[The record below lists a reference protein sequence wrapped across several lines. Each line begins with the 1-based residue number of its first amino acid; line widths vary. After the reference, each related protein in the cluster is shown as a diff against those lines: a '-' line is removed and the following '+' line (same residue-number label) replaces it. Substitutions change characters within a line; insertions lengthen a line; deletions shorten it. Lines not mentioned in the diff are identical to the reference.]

1 MYWGQKGLLHLR
13 PPWVTQWVLGLG
25 FTVNFCLQKLAR
37 QLQPFHTGNVF
48 GVADVKMKWV
58 CVFMTCMWMFMHVH
72 ACSCMHM
79 AQSICGSHGITMGV
93 SPRLPP
99 CLRQG
104 RLLFAALCPG
114 DAGRTET
121 LVLYSSPHKTA
132 GVTSKL
138 PCPADFWISVDFLL
152 KVLGKYMDTSPPPAP
167 AQSLDLQSA
176 KQWWQEWGTQC
187 PGRTCGG

>member
-1 MYWGQKGLLHLR
+1 M
-13 PPWVTQWVLGLG
+13 
-25 FTVNFCLQKLAR
+25 CLEWLMWR
-37 QLQPFHTGNVF
+37 WNE
-48 GVADVKMKWV
+48 

-72 ACSCMHM
+72 ACSHMHM
-79 AQSICGSHGITMGV
+79 AQSICGSHGITMCV

-104 RLLFAALCPG
+104 RLLFAALCPR

-152 KVLGKYMDTSPPPAP
+152 KVLGKYMDTSPPNPAP
-167 AQSLDLQSA
+167 SQSLDLQSA